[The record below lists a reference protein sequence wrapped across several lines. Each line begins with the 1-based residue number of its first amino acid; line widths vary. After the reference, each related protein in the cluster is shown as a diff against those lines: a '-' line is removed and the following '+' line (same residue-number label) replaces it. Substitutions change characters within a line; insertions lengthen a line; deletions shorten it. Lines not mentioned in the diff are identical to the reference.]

1 MLNYIRKSL
10 LSGVGLA
17 LRSKSEIDSIA
28 RELADQ
34 SKLNQEEARK
44 LFDELNEKYDDA
56 RSKLDERIEKQ
67 VEKVF
72 KKFDLAS
79 RSDIDDLNKR
89 IDKLVELMSGDKKA

>member
-17 LRSKSEIDSIA
+17 LRSKSEIESIA
-28 RELADQ
+28 KELADQ
-34 SKLNQEEARK
+34 SKLNQEEAGK

-56 RSKLDERIEKQ
+56 RNKLDERIEKQ

-72 KKFDLAS
+72 KKFDIAG
-79 RSDIDDLNKR
+79 RSDIDELNKR
-89 IDKLVELMSGDKKA
+89 IDRLVELMDEKKE

>member
-17 LRSKSEIDSIA
+17 LRSKTEIENIA
-28 RELADQ
+28 KELADQ
-34 SKLNQEEARK
+34 SKLSQEEANK

-56 RSKLDERIEKQ
+56 RHKLDERIEKQ

-72 KKFDLAS
+72 KKFDIAG
-79 RSDIDDLNKR
+79 RSDIDELNKR
-89 IDKLVELMSGDKKA
+89 IDRLVELMDDKKE